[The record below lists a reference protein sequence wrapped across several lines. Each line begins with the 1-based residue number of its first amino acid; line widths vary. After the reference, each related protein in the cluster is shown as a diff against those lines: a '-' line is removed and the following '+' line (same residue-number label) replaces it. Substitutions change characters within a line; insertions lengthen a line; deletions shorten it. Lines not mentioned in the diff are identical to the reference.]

1 MASPSYLAWY
11 GLPEQDPYGGEYAEV
26 YTVLSPATAPAT
38 MPPADLWTYFTAGG
52 QDTKAAFLLLGSD
65 SKLCMLHR
73 LQRLSPVFGVPSIYD
88 GASFATYGDITLMG
102 ATTVVVPAALFN
114 ITPNPLHI
122 RSVADIDTALLAA
135 PGASQLDPLAAG
147 DPAAEEVRTRCGM
160 LVPPAYIPE
169 VLQAISSPGGLTPR
183 GLWEGV
189 IARIRDDPV
198 RVLACQG
205 FVDWA
210 RVILSH
216 GVGAANILRQ
226 PAFLPVHPDASLGK
240 ARADILRRDLPHRFA
255 APAADFTP
263 MVQELGALRAE
274 AANRAITAAT
284 AEATRA
290 AANKLPTKRW
300 HDATHRLLN
309 LCQVDNEA
317 DLPRVWSAMVEAG
330 PKMDRV
336 TIQYHLRLHATAGN
350 ARSEQVPVCTQHLAK
365 ELGSLVFAPVHRD
378 DLKSGMSIFTVC
390 HPDQESARRANEVAG
405 YYDSQVNG
413 TTGITIAEDISLKAA
428 QEFNLPSKLLQ
439 VKRVCWAYH
448 RLLAVHMGDNHGV
461 VFQFARF
468 LDRMD
473 RMEVHLDALLD
484 GNTPKCAGFLR
495 FVHVKMYIWFRAQEG
510 SGVPVPAPTFED
522 LLDKI
527 EEDTWIPATLPP
539 EYRVTI
545 PRTIGGPTLGLPVAP
560 SSVGSPAQTGPT
572 PGIGYARAPAG
583 NLDPLVKSRPNFN
596 VRSHVSSHGPPP
608 NNDSGGPMCLSY
620 HVRGGCRLECE
631 RGTSSGAKNDHKRH
645 SAGETQRL
653 IAYLDKA
660 GPTATPS
667 DT

>member
-11 GLPEQDPYGGEYAEV
+11 GLPEQDPYGGQYTEV
-26 YTVLSPATAPAT
+26 CAIMSPVPGT
-38 MPPADLWTYFTAGG
+38 MAPADLWTYFTSGG
-52 QDTKAAFLLLGSD
+52 QDTKAAFLFLGSD
-65 SKLCMLHR
+65 DKLCMLHR
-73 LQRLSPVFGVPSIYD
+73 LQLLAPVFGVPSVYD
-88 GASFATYGDITLMG
+88 GGTFATYGDVTMMG
-102 ATTVVVPAALFN
+102 ATTVMVPAELFH
-114 ITPNPLHI
+114 ITPHPLPI
-122 RSVADIDTALLAA
+122 RLLEDIDAALLAA
-135 PGASQLDPLAAG
+135 PGVHQLDPLAAG
-147 DPAAEEVRTRCGM
+147 NPAAEEVLTRCGM
-160 LVPPAYIPE
+160 FIPPAYIPD

-189 IARIRDDPV
+189 IARIRNEAGQTI
-198 RVLACQG
+198 ACQS

-210 RVILSH
+210 RVVLSH
-216 GVGAANILRQ
+216 GVGAANLLRQ
-226 PAFLPVHPDASLGK
+226 PAFLPVHPDALLGK

-274 AANRAITAAT
+274 AAHRALTAAT
-284 AEATRA
+284 AEATKA

-309 LCQVDNEA
+309 LCQVDSET

-365 ELGSLVFAPVHRD
+365 ELGGLVFAPVHRD

-390 HPDQESARRANEVAG
+390 HPDQESSRRANEVAG

-439 VKRVCWAYH
+439 VKRVCWAYQ
-448 RLLAVHMGDNHGV
+448 RLLAVHMGDDHGV
-461 VFQFARF
+461 VLQFARF

-510 SGVPVPAPTFED
+510 TGTHVPPPAFEE

-539 EYRVTI
+539 EYLITT
-545 PRTIGGPTLGLPVAP
+545 PRTTGGPTHGPPIAP
-560 SSVGSPAQTGPT
+560 SSVLPPTQTGGLT
-572 PGIGYARAPAG
+572 SGIGYARAPAG
-583 NLDPLVKSRPNFN
+583 NLDPLVKARPNFN